1 MVDPVEEGTT
11 SDKAL
16 VDRLREAP
24 QKIAKYLTDTSKLR
38 RCGVVGLRSRAV

>member
-24 QKIAKYLTDTSKLR
+24 QKIAKYLTDTSKDYIAYVL
-38 RCGVVGLRSRAV
+38 GLVRSY